1 MVLFL
6 FIFAPKSYL
15 LIVYWS
21 KRMTKHVVITG
32 ANRGIGL
39 NLCQQYLAL
48 GYAVTAVVRSPT
60 AELKALGVNVISNI
74 DVANSADIE
83 TLGNQLEGQKV
94 DVLINNAGVFHNE
107 TLADIDFDTIN
118 QQIAINAVA
127 PIRVT
132 HALLNCLSVDAKVAM
147 ITSRMG
153 SIADNGSGG
162 YIGYRMSKAALN
174 AASVSLAHEL
184 KGKQIAVGLFH
195 PGFVQTQM
203 VNFAG
208 DISPEDAAGR
218 LILRINELNIT
229 NTGGFWHSN
238 GETLPW

>member
-1 MVLFL
+1 
-6 FIFAPKSYL
+6 
-15 LIVYWS
+15 
-21 KRMTKHVVITG
+21 MTKHVVVTG
-32 ANRGIGL
+32 ANKGIGL
-39 NLCQQYLAL
+39 NFCKQYSAQ
-48 GYAVTAVVRSPT
+48 GYRVTAVVRTPSE
-60 AELKALGVNVISNI
+60 ELQALDVKIISNI
-74 DVANSADIE
+74 DVSNADDVATLANYLQGDKIDI
-83 TLGNQLEGQKV
+83 
-94 DVLINNAGVFHNE
+94 LINNAGIFHNE
-107 TLADIDFDTIN
+107 TLADMDFAAIEK
-118 QQIAINAVA
+118 QISVNSIA
-127 PIRVT
+127 PIRIT
-132 HALLNCLSVDAKVAM
+132 HALQQSLGIDAKVAM

-184 KGKQIAVGLFH
+184 KDKKIAVGLFH

-208 DISPEDAAGR
+208 DISPETAAER
-218 LILRINELNIT
+218 LIKRIDELNLS

>member
-1 MVLFL
+1 
-6 FIFAPKSYL
+6 
-15 LIVYWS
+15 
-21 KRMTKHVVITG
+21 MTKHVVVTG
-32 ANRGIGL
+32 ANKGIGL
-39 NLCQQYLAL
+39 NFCKQYSAQ
-48 GYAVTAVVRSPT
+48 GYRVTAVVRTPSE
-60 AELKALGVNVISNI
+60 ELQALDVKIISDI
-74 DVANSADIE
+74 DVSNADDVATLANYLHGDKIDI
-83 TLGNQLEGQKV
+83 LV
-94 DVLINNAGVFHNE
+94 NNAGIFHNE
-107 TLADIDFDTIN
+107 TLADMDFAAIEK
-118 QQIAINAVA
+118 QISVNSIA
-127 PIRVT
+127 PIRIT
-132 HALLNCLSVDAKVAM
+132 HALQQSLGIDAKVAM

-184 KGKQIAVGLFH
+184 KDKKIPVGLFH

-208 DISPEDAAGR
+208 DISPETAAER
-218 LILRINELNIT
+218 LIKRIDELNLS

>member
-1 MVLFL
+1 
-6 FIFAPKSYL
+6 
-15 LIVYWS
+15 
-21 KRMTKHVVITG
+21 MTKHVVVTG
-32 ANRGIGL
+32 ANKGIGL
-39 NLCQQYLAL
+39 NFCKQYSAQ
-48 GYAVTAVVRSPT
+48 GYRVTAVVRTPSE
-60 AELKALGVNVISNI
+60 ELQALDVKVISDI
-74 DVANSADIE
+74 DVSNADDVATLANYLHGDKIDI
-83 TLGNQLEGQKV
+83 
-94 DVLINNAGVFHNE
+94 LINNAGIFHNE
-107 TLADIDFDTIN
+107 TLADMDFAAIEK
-118 QQIAINAVA
+118 QISVNSIA
-127 PIRVT
+127 PIRIT
-132 HALLNCLSVDAKVAM
+132 HALQQNLGIDAKVAM

-184 KGKQIAVGLFH
+184 KDKKIAVGLFH

-208 DISPEDAAGR
+208 DISPETAVER
-218 LILRINELNIT
+218 LIKRIDELNLS